1 MTQDTIPTTAI
12 VPSTQV
18 QSLSNL
24 SATPDTREQ
33 LSCKAL
39 LVGDT
44 LARAQAEAADVLP
57 KMEENRQ
64 VLSVFGTDA
73 LESMNRLT
81 DRMLHER
88 RSVDVPE
95 INDIMHDLSR
105 RMRGL
110 GKKYDPNDDKAR
122 ERYKQVKGGIMHW
135 FHFGKTFLEEFMDDV
150 RSMEGQFDLV
160 VEKLND
166 KKEQLDE
173 NTAYFD
179 EFYRLN
185 EEEIA
190 KLIYKIGVMEIMRDM
205 LADKASKIVVGD
217 ANLGDRGAEEKAKM
231 TELVTLLE
239 SKITAFK
246 AQLWSAWVMAP
257 QTRNISALS
266 VGMAQRVDQTIYMII
281 NDMKRTIV
289 IWRTLGDAE
298 QARLLNEAVEQTYN
312 QVMAGLAEAA
322 KVTVPAIA
330 NALAQTALDPRTIVA
345 WRDSL
350 VAQADG
356 FIQAE
361 ELGKQ
366 KRAELEAAMIESK
379 QIVDAATERVNQAR
393 LEHVLSLAKDAP
405 LEIAT
410 SVPAA
415 PAAQN

>member
-1 MTQDTIPTTAI
+1 MTQEPTQSTAL
-12 VPSTQV
+12 VVSPQV
-18 QSLSNL
+18 QELTALST
-24 SATPDTREQ
+24 TPEKREQ

-44 LARAQAEAADVLP
+44 LARAHAEAADVLP
-57 KMEENRQ
+57 KMETNRQ

-105 RMRGL
+105 LMRGL

-166 KKEQLDE
+166 KKEQLNE

-179 EFYRLN
+179 EFYRTN
-185 EEEIA
+185 EEEIS
-190 KLIYKIGVMEIMRDM
+190 KLIYKIAVMEIMRDM
-205 LADKASKIVVGD
+205 LAEKASNIVVGD
-217 ANLGDRGAEEKAKM
+217 ANLGDRGAEQKAKI

-239 SKITAFK
+239 SRITAFK

-266 VGMAQRVDQTIYMII
+266 IGMSQRVDQTIYMIV

-298 QARLLNEAVEQTYN
+298 QARLLNSAVEETNNQIQT
-312 QVMAGLAEAA
+312 QFAAAA
-322 KVTVPAIA
+322 KVAVPAIA
-330 NALAQTALDPRTIVA
+330 NTLAQTAYDPRTIVA
-345 WRDSL
+345 WTESL

-361 ELGKQ
+361 ALGRQ
-366 KRAELEAAMIESK
+366 KRAELEAAMVESK
-379 QIVDAATERVNQAR
+379 QIVDAKTEEVNQAR
-393 LEHVLSLAKDAP
+393 LEHLITLAKDAP

-415 PAAQN
+415 PAAQS